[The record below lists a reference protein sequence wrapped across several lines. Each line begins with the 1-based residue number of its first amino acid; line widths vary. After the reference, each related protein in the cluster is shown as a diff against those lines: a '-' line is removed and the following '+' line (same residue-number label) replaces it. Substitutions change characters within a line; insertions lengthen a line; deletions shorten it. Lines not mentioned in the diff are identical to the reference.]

1 MGKLELLPQY
11 QVLVL
16 GAGNILRSDDGVGSM
31 VISLLRDT
39 KKWPESICILE
50 VGTAMFYYLHE
61 ISCSR
66 CVIIIDAVRAGGRPG
81 SVYHFENWEDVSS
94 IYERMDSHGLLP
106 ADIIEWSRALTGLPV
121 ELIVFGVEPA
131 NLDFG
136 SQISSPV
143 MLAVPSLVSEVIMEI
158 DRILEKG

>member
-16 GAGNILRSDDGVGSM
+16 GAGNILRSDDGAGSM
-31 VISLLRDT
+31 VISLLRNT
-39 KKWPESICILE
+39 KKWPESVCVLE

-61 ISCSR
+61 ISRSR
-66 CVIIIDAVRAGGRPG
+66 CVIIIDAVRAGGGPG

-94 IYERMDSHGLLP
+94 IHERMDSHGLLP
-106 ADIIEWSRALTGLPV
+106 AEIIEWSRALTGLPV

-143 MLAVPSLVSEVIMEI
+143 MLAVPALVSGVIMEI